1 MLIDARGKACP
12 EPVVLAI
19 KALNTKPENES
30 LEVLVDNIAAVE
42 NLKRMAGQKGFDV
55 AVKQNG
61 ENDYSV
67 MIGGTANASASNTEE
82 NDTDENILVAIDSD
96 TMGGGSD
103 ELGTL
108 LMKGFIYAVRQQE
121 KLPKAILFY
130 NGGAKLSVEGSDSL
144 EDLKWL
150 AENGVEII
158 TCGTCL
164 NFYGLTE
171 KLGVGIITNMYSIV
185 ETLMKADKV
194 IKP

>member
-1 MLIDARGKACP
+1 MLVDARGKACP

-19 KALNTKPENES
+19 RALGTKPDNES

-55 AVKQNG
+55 AVKENG
-61 ENDYSV
+61 KNDYSV
-67 MIGGTANASASNTEE
+67 MIGGSASASSE
-82 NDTDENILVAIDSD
+82 NDSQTDPDENILVVVDSD
-96 TMGGGSD
+96 AMGRGSD
-103 ELGTL
+103 ELGRA

-121 KLPKAILFY
+121 KLPKAMLFY
-130 NGGAKLSVEGSDSL
+130 NGGAKLSVEGSESL
-144 EDLKWL
+144 DDLLWL

-185 ETLMKADKV
+185 ETLMEADKV

>member
-19 KALNTKPENES
+19 KALNSKPADED

-42 NLKRMAGQKGFDV
+42 NLKRMAGQKGFNVSADQ
-55 AVKQNG
+55 KG
-61 ENDYSV
+61 PKDYSV
-67 MIGGTANASASNTEE
+67 MITGSTEAAASSPEPQSE
-82 NDTDENILVAIDSD
+82 DNILVAVNTNI
-96 TMGGGSD
+96 MGRGSD
-103 ELGTL
+103 DLGQA
-108 LMKGFIYAVRQQE
+108 LMKGFIYAITQQE
-121 KLPKAILFY
+121 KLPKTVLLY
-130 NGGAKLSVEGSDSL
+130 NGGAKLSVEGSESL

-150 AENGVEII
+150 ADNGVEIV

-171 KLGVGIITNMYSIV
+171 KLAVGIVTNMYSIV
-185 ETLMKADKV
+185 EYLMKADKV

>member
-1 MLIDARGKACP
+1 
-12 EPVVLAI
+12 
-19 KALNTKPENES
+19 
-30 LEVLVDNIAAVE
+30 
-42 NLKRMAGQKGFDV
+42 MAGQKGFDV
-55 AVKQNG
+55 AVKQNS
-61 ENDYSV
+61 EDDYSV
-67 MIGGTANASASNTEE
+67 MIGGTA
-82 NDTDENILVAIDSD
+82 DTSSSGEKSGGADENILIAIDSD
-96 TMGGGSD
+96 TMGRGND
-103 ELGTL
+103 ELGRL

-121 KLPKAILFY
+121 KLPRAILFY
-130 NGGAKLSVEGSDSL
+130 NGGAKLSVEGSESL

-150 AENGVEII
+150 TENGVEII